1 MGRRLFEE
9 KKKLQLSLDRST
21 HEKDRPVM
29 SEVSISDHYATVEIK
44 THASSYF
51 LRTEFIKTRA
61 ASKLN
66 AGVTMNLA
74 IRQSIENKNSRWIM
88 GSHQELEK

>member
-1 MGRRLFEE
+1 
-9 KKKLQLSLDRST
+9 
-21 HEKDRPVM
+21 M
-29 SEVSISDHYATVEIK
+29 SEVSISDRYATVEIK

-61 ASKLN
+61 ASNIN

-74 IRQSIENKNSRWIM
+74 IRQSVEKQEFKVDYGEPSRA
-88 GSHQELEK
+88 